1 MWDRECGS
9 ESEEE
14 EEMEEPLGPSGPAE
28 GNKDSEV
35 LDPSLKRWV
44 NNSRRTG
51 CPEEKESLAQPSLSY
66 EFCAYFVVD
75 LYCGRWF
82 CPYRNT
88 FNIRKTA
95 VSSPIMAFHSF

>member
-14 EEMEEPLGPSGPAE
+14 EEMEEPLGPPGTAE

-51 CPEEKESLAQPSLSY
+51 CPEEKESLASPVCHLSFAHISLWQ
-66 EFCAYFVVD
+66 VV
-75 LYCGRWF
+75 LS
-82 CPYRNT
+82 
-88 FNIRKTA
+88 
-95 VSSPIMAFHSF
+95 VL